1 MSRLLS
7 RIFVL
12 VLVVVGARADA
23 ETLPRPAQLEPQIQF
38 WSRIYSEVDS
48 GGGMIHDSTEM
59 GVIYEVI
66 RIPEGLSARSREQR
80 IERTKNGYVAIL
92 RRLGDG
98 KRSGLSSEEKR
109 VLALWP
115 SGVSNK
121 TLKDAASRV
130 RFQLGQADRF
140 HAGLERAG
148 RWSDHISQMLQ
159 KHGVPA
165 ELAALPHVESSYNP
179 AAYSRVGA
187 AGLWQFT
194 RSTGRLFMR
203 VDNVV
208 DERMDPV
215 AASEGAARL
224 LRSNYDQLNS
234 WPLAI
239 TAYNHGVGG
248 MKRAVRTLGT
258 NDIAEIAAK
267 YKGRT
272 FGFASRNFYAE
283 FLAAVDVDR
292 DAEHYFGPIDVQ
304 APVAYE
310 TVTMDHFYPAEAIER
325 ALGVDPT
332 VLREHN
338 GSLRPAVW
346 NGAKYIP
353 QGYVLRV
360 PADAITTP
368 APIAIASIAAN
379 QKFAQQH
386 RDRLYEVHRGDSL
399 SKIARRYGV
408 KESTLVSLN
417 NLRNR
422 HSIRAGQVLVLP
434 DEPGARAPVAVARVE
449 PPSDGIY
456 RVRRGDTVSLIAS
469 RFGVTE
475 ATLVNWN
482 GLRNRHHIS
491 VGQPLR
497 VSSITAQAE
506 STEAAEKQPVGSERA
521 VSVATTPVEIAV
533 APKPSQPAVPKSE
546 SAATTEVLNAPAEV
560 EIAMDQAAVSET
572 EIAAIALDS
581 GRVDEPVDPTP
592 SLSVEYP
599 EQDPNLA
606 SAVIPAPDPS
616 DYAVTET
623 GRITVQA
630 AETLGHYAEWLE
642 VPTSRL
648 RRLNRM
654 RYETPVTIGRQTVLD
669 FSVVSQ
675 KVFEYRRLDY
685 HRTLQE
691 EFFDAYEVVGTE
703 IHVLARGDTLWYL
716 AEERYRV
723 PVWLLRQHN
732 PSMDFGALQ
741 TGARLTIPRISPRR
755 G

>member
-7 RIFVL
+7 TCFVT

-23 ETLPRPAQLEPQIQF
+23 DLLPRPAQLEPQVQF

-48 GGGMIHDSTEM
+48 GGGLIHDSFQM
-59 GVIYEVI
+59 DVIYEAI
-66 RIPEGLSARSREQR
+66 RIPDGLSSRSRERR
-80 IERTKNGYVAIL
+80 IEQAKNSYVAIL
-92 RRLGDG
+92 RRLADG
-98 KRSGLSSEEKR
+98 KRTGLSSEEQR

-121 TLKDAASRV
+121 TLKDAAHRI

-148 RWSDHISQMLQ
+148 QWSDYIAQVLQ

-203 VDNVV
+203 VDSVI
-208 DERMDPV
+208 DDRMDPIV
-215 AASEGAARL
+215 ASEGAARL
-224 LRSNYDQLNS
+224 LRSNYDQLHS

-239 TAYNHGVGG
+239 TAYNHGVAG
-248 MKRAVRTLGT
+248 MKRAVRNLGT
-258 NDIAEIAAK
+258 DDIAVIAAK
-267 YKGRT
+267 YNSRS

-292 DAEHYFGPIDVQ
+292 DAEHYFGPLSPR
-304 APVAYE
+304 APLAYE
-310 TVTMDHFYPAEAIER
+310 TVTLDHFYPAEAVER
-325 ALGVDPT
+325 ALGVDQA

-353 QGYVLRV
+353 QGYVLRI
-360 PADAITTP
+360 PADAVTRPT
-368 APIAIASIAAN
+368 AAAIASIAAN
-379 QKFAQQH
+379 QRFAKQH
-386 RDRLYEVHRGDSL
+386 RDRLYTVQRGDSL
-399 SKIARRYGV
+399 SKIARRHDV
-408 KESTLVSLN
+408 EESTLISLN
-417 NLRNR
+417 NIRSR
-422 HSIRAGQVLVLP
+422 HRIRAGQVLVLP
-434 DEPGARAPVAVARVE
+434 DEPGARAPVSVARVE
-449 PPSDGIY
+449 PPSDGVY

-469 RFGVTE
+469 RFGLTE
-475 ATLVNWN
+475 AALVTLNE
-482 GLRNRHHIS
+482 LRNRHHIS
-491 VGQPLR
+491 IGQQLR
-497 VSSITAQAE
+497 VSAITAHAE
-506 STEAAEKQPVGSERA
+506 QTEAAEQQPIE
-521 VSVATTPVEIAV
+521 
-533 APKPSQPAVPKSE
+533 SE
-546 SAATTEVLNAPAEV
+546 SAHTDTTTPMKIAAASEPTAPEIESAIATEAPSAIAE
-560 EIAMDQAAVSET
+560 IDNAMDETAEAAM
-572 EIAAIALDS
+572 EIAATVPDS
-581 GRVDEPVDPTP
+581 SRADEPTDET
-592 SLSVEYP
+592 LAILEDFP
-599 EQDPNLA
+599 EKTLELA

-616 DYAVTET
+616 DYAVTKT

-630 AETLGHYAEWLE
+630 AETLGHFAEWLE

-648 RRLNRM
+648 RRLNGM
-654 RYETPVTIGRQTVLD
+654 RYETPVAIGRQAVLD
-669 FSVVSQ
+669 FSVVTQ
-675 KVFEYRRLDY
+675 EVFEHRRLEY

-691 EFFDAYEVVGTE
+691 EFFDAYEVVGTDT
-703 IHVLARGDTLWYL
+703 HVLERGDTLWYL
-716 AEERYRV
+716 AEERFQV

-732 PSMDFGALQ
+732 PSLDFGALQ
-741 TGARLTIPRISPRR
+741 VGARLTIPRISPRQ